1 MDSNTS
7 HSQSYSL
14 ILKKT
19 YRLLVSALGAG
30 IGLGAVLWFVDP
42 PSAPI
47 FLASFGGSASFLFG
61 IPITPAAQPRAY
73 FGGHIIGIASGVICF
88 YLFGNF
94 LWVYV
99 MSFVMAFVFM
109 LVTKTV
115 HPPAGANPLIVLHA
129 NAPFSVIWP
138 PIMMGLLILFSI
150 AVIWSRLIPKRIHY
164 PGNWTEKSPP
174 TIAWSGWLE

>member
-1 MDSNTS
+1 MDTETS
-7 HSQSYSL
+7 SSQSYSI

-19 YRLLVSALGAG
+19 YRLLVSALGGG
-30 IGLGAVLWFVDP
+30 IGLGLVLWLVDP

-47 FLASFGGSASFLFG
+47 FLASFGGSAIFLFG

-73 FGGHIIGIASGVICF
+73 FGGHIIGITCGVVCF

-94 LWVYV
+94 LWVYAV
-99 MSFVMAFVFM
+99 SFAIAFILM

-129 NAPFSVIWP
+129 NAPFSAIWP
-138 PIMMGLLILFSI
+138 PVLMGLAILFTV

-164 PGNWTEKSPP
+164 PSNWNEKSPP
-174 TIAWSGWLE
+174 TIAWSGW

>member
-1 MDSNTS
+1 MDIDSSKTDLFNLS
-7 HSQSYSL
+7 
-14 ILKKT
+14 LKKT
-19 YRLLVSALGAG
+19 YRLLISALGAG
-30 IGLGAVLWFVDP
+30 IGLGLVLWFVDP

-47 FLASFGGSASFLFG
+47 FLASFGGSAIFLFG

-73 FGGHIIGIASGVICF
+73 FGGHFIGITCGIACF
-88 YLFGNF
+88 YLFGNQ

-99 MSFVMAFVFM
+99 AAFVLAFILM

-115 HPPAGANPLIVLHA
+115 HPPAGANPLIILQA

-138 PIMMGLLILFSI
+138 PVLIGMLILF
-150 AVIWSRLIPKRIHY
+150 AVAVVWSRIIPKRIHY
-164 PGNWTEKSPP
+164 PSNWSEKSPP